1 MDAHADG
8 TLGTRGSY
16 CRKPRRSAFGAVEGC
31 RNHRFF
37 SQARNGT
44 KIAVD
49 YTTRENVKKPSGAK
63 TGFVTYVNFSTLLV
77 NPDEHAELLKQ

>member
-1 MDAHADG
+1 MHTQTVHSG
-8 TLGTRGSY
+8 HV
-16 CRKPRRSAFGAVEGC
+16 AVIAEN
-31 RNHRFF
+31 RDVPPSVLLKAAEITAFF

-49 YTTRENVKKPSGAK
+49 YTMRENVKKPSGEK